1 MAVKPVPLYVA
12 ATAHGFGHVTR
23 LAAVVNALRRRDPN
37 VLPIWVTPAP
47 RWLLE
52 RYVEGPFLHRQRAL
66 DVGVV
71 QPDGLQADLPATLA
85 ALKTFKAGAEALI
98 QEEAEFIR
106 AQGIPLVLADVPP
119 LAAAIAQAARIPCW
133 MASNFGWDFIYQ
145 EYGPQFQPF
154 VVWIRELYGRCQ
166 RLFRLPFAEP
176 MGAFPYQE
184 AVGLTGSDPRYL
196 AEEVAQR
203 LGLERERPTV
213 LLTFGGLGL
222 QGLPYGRLEDF
233 PDWQFLTFDQQAPA
247 LPNLRVLDGQVWRPV
262 DVMPLCRWVVSKP
275 GYGTLA
281 EALRCGT
288 PMACVNR
295 FGFAESPLLVEGLRR
310 YGWHRI
316 LSAEEFFEGS
326 WDFLRDPP
334 HPPQAPE
341 ELDRGGNEAIAGAI
355 AAFLGQ

>member
-119 LAAAIAQAARIPCW
+119 LAAAIAQAAGIPCW

-176 MGAFPYQE
+176 MGAFPCQE

-203 LGLERERPTV
+203 LGIERERPTV

-233 PDWQFLTFDQQAPA
+233 PDWQFLTFDPEAP
-247 LPNLRVLDGQVWRPV
+247 PCPTCGFW
-262 DVMPLCRWVVSKP
+262 M
-275 GYGTLA
+275 G
-281 EALRCGT
+281 RCG
-288 PMACVNR
+288 
-295 FGFAESPLLVEGLRR
+295 
-310 YGWHRI
+310 
-316 LSAEEFFEGS
+316 
-326 WDFLRDPP
+326 
-334 HPPQAPE
+334 
-341 ELDRGGNEAIAGAI
+341 DRWM
-355 AAFLGQ
+355 